1 MSKIFVPALCHPETT
16 EKSPFEATWPQFQS
30 KHYTS
35 SVHQYLKELEEK
47 ILRQVKEKSLLI
59 EKEAYEKGFAQGEKD
74 GLELGRKRLETM
86 VHQFEQVLLD
96 IRRQREALY
105 KEFEREMLELVFSIS
120 KKVIHH
126 ELTLQEGLVQKTLE
140 EAFQN
145 VVDRKRIIVHLHP
158 ADYQFLLNHS
168 DRFPF
173 IRGQTEGIRVVEDPS
188 ISRGGCL
195 LETSFG
201 EVDATI
207 EGQFAEIVSSI
218 WSQWASQERET
229 EKSTP

>member
-1 MSKIFVPALCHPETT
+1 
-16 EKSPFEATWPQFQS
+16 
-30 KHYTS
+30 
-35 SVHQYLKELEEK
+35 
-47 ILRQVKEKSLLI
+47 
-59 EKEAYEKGFAQGEKD
+59 
-74 GLELGRKRLETM
+74 M

-126 ELTLQEGLVQKTLE
+126 ELTLQEGLVQKALE

-145 VVDRKRIIVHLHP
+145 VVDRKRIVVHLHP
-158 ADYQFLLNHS
+158 ADYQFLLNHP